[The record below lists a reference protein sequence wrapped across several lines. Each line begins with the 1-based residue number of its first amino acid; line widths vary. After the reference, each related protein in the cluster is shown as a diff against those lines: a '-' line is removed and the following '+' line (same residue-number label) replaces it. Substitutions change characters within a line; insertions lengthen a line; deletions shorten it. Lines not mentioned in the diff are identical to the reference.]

1 MNSPAK
7 KSRAFAQKVLAAVQ
21 SPAQRDTEPQ
31 NLFCVEAN
39 MNSPGTNPVLA
50 RRDFIRSAGRY
61 TLLAALAA
69 LGLVAARRV
78 NAACKRNF
86 ACNSC
91 PKFTG
96 CTLPTAVE
104 KRSQEVPT

>member
-7 KSRAFAQKVLAAVQ
+7 KSRTFGQKVLAGFRAH
-21 SPAQRDTEPQ
+21 AQRSNEPQ

-39 MNSPGTNPVLA
+39 MRDPGTSPVLA
-50 RRDFIRSAGRY
+50 RRDFIRGAGRY
-61 TLLAALAA
+61 ALLAALTA
-69 LGLVAARRV
+69 LGIVAARRT
-78 NAACKRNF
+78 NAACKQNF

-96 CTLPTAVE
+96 CGLPAAVE
-104 KRSQEVPT
+104 KRTQEVPS